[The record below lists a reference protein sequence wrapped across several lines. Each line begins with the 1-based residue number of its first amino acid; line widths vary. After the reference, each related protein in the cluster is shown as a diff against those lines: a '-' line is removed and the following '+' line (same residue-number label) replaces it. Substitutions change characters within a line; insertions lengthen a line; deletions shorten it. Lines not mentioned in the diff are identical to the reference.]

1 MLMCDDA
8 YSPHRSIEDDFY
20 EGHFIPKGTIV
31 IANVWELNRDP
42 EVYGADAR
50 HFNPARHLDEKGEVM
65 PGPVDS
71 KEESHF
77 TFGKL
82 DSLLR

>member
-1 MLMCDDA
+1 MCDDA
-8 YSPHRSIEDDFY
+8 CSPHRSIEDDFY

-42 EVYGADAR
+42 EVYGLDAH

-77 TFGKL
+77 TFGKH
-82 DSLLR
+82 DFRLR